1 MNKENVMGR
10 CLDPPDFRSLYEPE
24 FDMDRLRAEELANC
38 DPDDLPVD
46 LVSDMDELDLE
57 RLDAEQRRAMG
68 TEYQDRF
75 QKLKSDWE
83 VCERLIQPH
92 PFFER
97 KTTLSKI
104 NPQAALKSAAT
115 VLGTPDAENIANAV
129 SHESTQELAA
139 VSTKKSV
146 AVSEALNPY
155 QAAQLLAAHVH
166 IFNAHGRLYFYDDA
180 AYAPLSRDEALKRL
194 LDACRAT
201 VAASGKT
208 QFVKQVYDALLMEP
222 RICKD
227 GEERLNIVSLDD
239 GLLNLDSWTLLPH
252 DPNLFVTT
260 RLRASWEKGLNSD
273 CPVFERFLA
282 EITAG
287 DQVLQ
292 QRIWEIIG
300 YLLVP
305 DQRGKAFVIFQG
317 RSNSGK
323 SVLGEFIRDCFAGDV
338 VSALAVNDLGGNFV
352 LSDLVG
358 KKLCVDFDLP
368 ADPFNKNAVSK
379 LKKLTGNDLLSSDV
393 KFQDR
398 VRFVCTAKFLF
409 ATNHPILLPGSDQAF
424 LNRLVLVP
432 FAVSFEKANQDF
444 ELGKKLQA
452 ERDAVVVRALMT
464 YRTLRQHKYIFSG
477 DYPLNLVTEDG
488 DSDLAVVTVFLRN
501 CCEIHEG
508 EWTPTQT
515 LYARFSAQ
523 HENACEVGRFSELL
537 LHLCQAQRLPV
548 RKKRGRL
555 AAKGN
560 PIYGFE
566 NLILKDEKEHENE
579 EIQQF

>member
-1 MNKENVMGR
+1 MNKEKLMGR

-24 FDMDRLRAEELANC
+24 FDMDRLQAEELATC
-38 DPDDLPVD
+38 DPNDLLVD
-46 LVSDMDELDLE
+46 LVVHADELDLE

-68 TEYQDRF
+68 AEYQDQF
-75 QKLKSDWE
+75 QKSKNDCE
-83 VCERLIQPH
+83 VCERLTQPH
-92 PFFER
+92 PLFEG
-97 KTTLSKI
+97 TTSFNKI
-104 NPQAALKSAAT
+104 DPHAALKSVTA
-115 VLGTPDAENIANAV
+115 VLGTPDEENVANVV
-129 SHESTQELAA
+129 SRESTQELAA

-155 QAAQLLAAHVH
+155 QAAQLLAAHAH
-166 IFNAHGRLYFYDDA
+166 IFNAHGRLYFYDGDA
-180 AYAPLSRDEALKRL
+180 YVPLSRDEALKRL

-208 QFVKQVYDALLMEP
+208 QFVKQVYGALLMEP

-227 GEERLNIVSLDD
+227 GEEQINIVSLDD
-239 GLLNLDSWTLLPH
+239 GLLNLDTWTLLPH

-260 RLRASWEKGLNSD
+260 RLCASWEKGLNSD

-287 DQVLQ
+287 DQTLQ
-292 QRIWEIIG
+292 KRIWEVIG

-305 DQRGKAFVIFQG
+305 DQRGKAFAIFQG

-368 ADPFNKNAVSK
+368 ADPFNKNAVSR

-409 ATNHPILLPGSDQAF
+409 ATNHPILLPGTDQAF

-432 FAVSFEKANQDF
+432 FAVSFEKVNQDF
-444 ELGKKLQA
+444 ELGEKLQA
-452 ERDAVVVRALMT
+452 ERDAIVVRALMA
-464 YRTLRQHKYIFSG
+464 YRSLRQRKYIFSG

-488 DSDLAVVTVFLRN
+488 ESDLAAVTVFLRN
-501 CCEIHEG
+501 CCEIREG

-515 LYARFSAQ
+515 LYARFSAK
-523 HENACEVGRFSELL
+523 HKNACEVGRFSELL
-537 LHLCQAQRLPV
+537 LHLCETQHLPV

-566 NLILKDEKEHENE
+566 NLILKDERKQKNE
-579 EIQQF
+579 KIQ